1 MTRKDKHKNGS
12 GKTSF
17 VCHAAEAT
25 NVFLAGTFNN
35 WDPQASPMHRN
46 PQGGWQIALNLAP
59 GQYEYKFVVDGKW
72 CCEPGRED
80 ATGCPNCVRDERG
93 IQCANCVPN
102 GFGTMNRVLEV
113 NAGRSAEAS
122 ASRAA

>member
-1 MTRKDKHKNGS
+1 MTGKDKHKDVAS
-12 GKTSF
+12 KPSV
-17 VCHAAEAT
+17 VCHAPEAT

-35 WDPQASPMHRN
+35 WDPQASPMERA
-46 PQGGWQIALNLAP
+46 PDGVWQIALDLAP
-59 GQYEYKFVVDGKW
+59 GQYEYKFVVDGRW

-80 ATGCPNCVRDERG
+80 AAGCPNCIRDERE

-113 NAGRSAEAS
+113 SAARSAEAS
-122 ASRAA
+122 AGRAA